1 MLNYQLNAHG
11 SFTPAA
17 VAPPNA
23 ITPEQVLRHEV
34 QGWYGGTGTI
44 PSVIVPVLCISYHSK
59 WNSPEPKNQ
68 YITGVSWRRRTCNR
82 HTKQGND
89 GENKNG
95 TNKAHHTGEG
105 MK

>member
-1 MLNYQLNAHG
+1 MG
-11 SFTPAA
+11 VS
-17 VAPPNA
+17 PPLLWIPSNA

-34 QGWYGGTGTI
+34 QGRHGGKGTI

-68 YITGVSWRRRTCNR
+68 CITGVFWWRMKRNR
-82 HTKQGND
+82 HPKQGND

-95 TNKAHHTGEG
+95 TKKAYHTGEG